1 MNLDTWRLIDESQA
15 RATLAAGINALA
27 ALCRTANDKWWR
39 DPGSGEL
46 IQRNHGE
53 LFMLMVGEIAEA
65 MEGQRKNL
73 MDPHLPTHKNA
84 EVEIAD
90 ALIRIFDYCGEHY
103 PNIGDAFVEKM
114 AYNAVRKDHTAEE
127 RLKPNGKRF

>member
-1 MNLDTWRLIDESQA
+1 MKDEI
-15 RATLAAGINALA
+15 LAAKLLNGFA
-27 ALCRTANDKWWR
+27 ATCRVANDKWWR
-39 DPGSGEL
+39 DPASSEL

-73 MDPHLPTHKNA
+73 MDPHLPHRKNT
-84 EVEIAD
+84 EVELAD

-103 PNIGDAFVEKM
+103 PDIGTAFMEKM
-114 AYNAVRKDHTAEE
+114 AYNAVRADHTAAE
-127 RLKPNGKRF
+127 RLKPHGKRF

>member
-1 MNLDTWRLIDESQA
+1 MNVID
-15 RATLAAGINALA
+15 RAFAVKAVSDLA
-27 ALCRTANDKWWR
+27 ALCRDANNKWWH
-39 DPGSGEL
+39 DPATGER
-46 IQRNHGE
+46 IERNHGE

-73 MDPHLPTHKNA
+73 MDPHLPHRKNA

-90 ALIRIFDYCGEHY
+90 VLIRIFDYCGEHY
-103 PNIGDAFVEKM
+103 PDIGSAFVEKM

-127 RLKPNGKRF
+127 RLKPHGKRF